1 MILFNNAI
9 DIASYDD
16 AYMALSRISNF
27 ETYIYISQWFAL
39 IVVNEVH

>member
-1 MILFNNAI
+1 MKDSLSMVLFNNAI

-27 ETYIYISQWFAL
+27 EMYYSSIAL
-39 IVVNEVH
+39 PNS